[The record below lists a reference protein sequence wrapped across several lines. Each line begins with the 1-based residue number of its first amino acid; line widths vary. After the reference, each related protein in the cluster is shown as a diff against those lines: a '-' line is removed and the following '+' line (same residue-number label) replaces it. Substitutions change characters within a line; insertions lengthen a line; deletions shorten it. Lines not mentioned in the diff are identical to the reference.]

1 MPKSKST
8 QDYEKVSSAL
18 ASRVKQLRLANR
30 LTQAEVAS
38 KLNVSPGFISNVENG
53 RTAMSLRLLIFYARL
68 TGTSLDMLVGEMIP
82 AYQDDALDHALI
94 EATKDLTFTQKEK
107 LLKIISVLKE

>member
-1 MPKSKST
+1 MLSLLVRVGPDELIVRIGVFLRNSAF
-8 QDYEKVSSAL
+8 VSDL
-18 ASRVKQLRLANR
+18 HHFVIVKDTSHR
-30 LTQAEVAS
+30 
-38 KLNVSPGFISNVENG
+38 
-53 RTAMSLRLLIFYARL
+53 

-107 LLKIISVLKE
+107 LLKIIF